1 MRSTG
6 KRGLVETLQDPDELP
21 MEHPLTLAYA
31 DLPAPYLQNI
41 AQF

>member
-1 MRSTG
+1 MLLIG
-6 KRGLVETLQDPDELP
+6 KRGLVDEFP